1 MKRYALNSP
10 TLLASGDLPYTC
22 TDMSSP
28 VINPAPLTL
37 PLWLGVPTPHV
48 IPSSGEWQG
57 PYTHNKLTD
66 GTMSRY

>member
-1 MKRYALNSP
+1 MNEALRFELADFVGLRGFAVHVYRY
-10 TLLASGDLPYTC
+10 
-22 TDMSSP
+22 

-48 IPSSGEWQG
+48 IPSSGERQG